1 MVASDPATQDVAT
14 IVLGAGARERGGR
27 MAAALVAALAV
38 HAVLLFA
45 VRDTEGGHAKKPA
58 LQPVQMEAR
67 VYELD
72 VAAPAPPPIVPPPP
86 ERAVVERHARA
97 TEKRDRFAA
106 PARTPAVGRAASVVA
121 PEPDPGAPL
130 DLTGDAIVTGQAT
143 AYAGG
148 VTTPAGTSAAPGR
161 AGATTTGAGDAVVAT
176 AIDRASPVSLES
188 EKWSCP
194 WPPEA
199 DSEQIDEQTVI
210 LRVVVDA
217 SGTAEKATVLAD
229 PGHGFGPAAVACA
242 LQTRF
247 VPARERSGETVR
259 ATSPPIRVRFTR

>member
-1 MVASDPATQDVAT
+1 VGPSDPATQDVAT
-14 IVLGAGARERGGR
+14 IVLGAGARERRGR
-27 MAAALVAALAV
+27 MAAGLVAALAA
-38 HAVLLFA
+38 HAVLLLA
-45 VRDTEGGHAKKPA
+45 VRGTEGGHATKPPP
-58 LQPVQMEAR
+58 QSVQMEAR
-67 VYELD
+67 VYDLD
-72 VAAPAPPPIVPPPP
+72 VAAPAPPPIVPPP

-97 TEKRDRFAA
+97 VEIRDRSAA
-106 PARTPAVGRAASVVA
+106 AARTPEVGQAASVVA
-121 PEPDPGAPL
+121 PEPDPGAPV

-148 VTTPAGTSAAPGR
+148 VTTSAGTSAAPGR
-161 AGATTTGAGDAVVAT
+161 AGPATIVAGDAVVAT

-199 DSEQIDEQTVI
+199 DSERIDEQTVV

-217 SGTAEKATVLAD
+217 TGAAEKATVLAD

-242 LQTRF
+242 LRTRF
-247 VPARERSGETVR
+247 VPARGRGGEAVRSR
-259 ATSPPIRVRFTR
+259 SPPIRVRFTR

>member
-1 MVASDPATQDVAT
+1 MGPNDPATQDVAT
-14 IVLGAGARERGGR
+14 IVLGAGARERRGR
-27 MAAALVAALAV
+27 MAAALVAALAA
-38 HAVLLFA
+38 HAVLLLA
-45 VRDTEGGHAKKPA
+45 VRGTEGSHATKPP
-58 LQPVQMEAR
+58 LQMEAR

-72 VAAPAPPPIVPPPP
+72 VAAPAPPPMVPPPP

-97 TEKRDRFAA
+97 TEIRDRAA
-106 PARTPAVGRAASVVA
+106 TPARTPSVGRAASVVA
-121 PEPDPGAPL
+121 AEPDPGVPL

-148 VTTPAGTSAAPGR
+148 VTAAAGISAAPGR
-161 AGATTTGAGDAVVAT
+161 AGPATTVAGDAVVAT

-217 SGTAEKATVLAD
+217 SGAAEKATVLAD

-242 LQTRF
+242 LRTRF
-247 VPARERSGETVR
+247 VPARGRGGEAVRSR
-259 ATSPPIRVRFTR
+259 SPPIRVRFTR